1 MNEFS
6 LLKTLHGFGLDA
18 VQKTMKTEKNVNK
31 LSGSPGKRNYL
42 ALSTLLQ
49 KLYAF
54 RLDAVQKTM
63 KTEKNVN
70 ELSGY
75 PGSIT
80 LSTIDTPGD
89 TLCFWT

>member
-42 ALSTLLQ
+42 ELSTLLHTI
-49 KLYAF
+49 YVF
-54 RLDAVQKTM
+54 RLDAVQKTI
-63 KTEKNVN
+63 KTEKNMK
-70 ELSGY
+70 ELSDS
-75 PGSIT
+75 PRKRN
-80 LSTIDTPGD
+80 
-89 TLCFWT
+89 F